1 MCKIKGKK
9 SRGNQKN
16 LLNLSKCNLLKASQ
30 RNILLGVT
38 EKGSQKC
45 NSNNKCNIRAFF
57 YLRIF

>member
-16 LLNLSKCNLLKASQ
+16 LLNLFKRNLLKASQ
-30 RNILLGVT
+30 RNILLGVK
-38 EKGSQKC
+38 EKGSQKY